1 LHRRNSVGATKVT
14 TDATFDHDVLENDKP
29 VLVDFWA
36 TWCGPCR
43 AVAPVLEEIASTY
56 GDKIDVVKLDTD
68 ANPSVTSRYGVVSI
82 PTMNVYVNGEVV
94 KTLVGAMPKPRLLR
108 ELEDYIAS

>member
-1 LHRRNSVGATKVT
+1 MSLSCIEI
-14 TDATFDHDVLENDKP
+14 TDANFEAEVAKSPLP
-29 VLVDFWA
+29 VVIDFWA
-36 TWCGPCR
+36 VWCGPCR
-43 AVAPVLEEIASTY
+43 AVAPILEEIAATY
-56 GDKIDVVKLDTD
+56 GDQVDVVKLDTD
-68 ANPSVTSRYGVVSI
+68 ANPAVTSRYGVVSI

>member
-1 LHRRNSVGATKVT
+1 MNEVFTAARPEVVIHPAAMTNVARMAYRNCLHR
-14 TDATFDHDVLENDKP
+14 
-29 VLVDFWA
+29 
-36 TWCGPCR
+36 
-43 AVAPVLEEIASTY
+43 
-56 GDKIDVVKLDTD
+56 
-68 ANPSVTSRYGVVSI
+68 NPAVTSRYGVVSI

>member
-1 LHRRNSVGATKVT
+1 MSKPQVVGDQNFETEVIKSDT
-14 TDATFDHDVLENDKP
+14 P

-56 GDKIDVVKLDTD
+56 ADQIDVVKLDTD
-68 ANPSVTSRYGVVSI
+68 ANPAVTSRYGVVSI

-108 ELEDYIAS
+108 ELEDYIAR

>member
-1 LHRRNSVGATKVT
+1 M
-14 TDATFDHDVLENDKP
+14 
-29 VLVDFWA
+29 
-36 TWCGPCR
+36 
-43 AVAPVLEEIASTY
+43 
-56 GDKIDVVKLDTD
+56 
-68 ANPSVTSRYGVVSI
+68 TSRYGVVSI